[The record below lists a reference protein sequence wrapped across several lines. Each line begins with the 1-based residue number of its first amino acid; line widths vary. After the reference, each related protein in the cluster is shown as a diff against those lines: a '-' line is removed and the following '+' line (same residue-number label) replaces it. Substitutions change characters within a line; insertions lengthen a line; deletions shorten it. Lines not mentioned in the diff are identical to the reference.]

1 MPEMTGEELARAFRR
16 RRSDACLNRRRW
28 FADSLGTSMHA
39 AGSLRRADHLVQ
51 VVQVVHRE
59 HATHRDGRGSTA
71 AATTRSARRGAM
83 RKIVSRYVT
92 LF

>member
-1 MPEMTGEELARAFRR
+1 
-16 RRSDACLNRRRW
+16 
-28 FADSLGTSMHA
+28 MHA
-39 AGSLRRADHLVQ
+39 AGSLRRADHL
-51 VVQVVHRE
+51 VQVVHRE